1 MTLVRFNSPDCMS
14 SRKYNHP
21 AGELFGRYLFER
33 EMKVETRVPSNILET
48 EEAFRIELAVPGYR
62 KEDINIQ
69 VQNRV
74 LTVSAKQAQP
84 EISDRERYTRR
95 EFKPGSFSRS
105 FRLSDWVDGD
115 SIEAAYE
122 HGILMLTI
130 PKTEDAKEKPARE
143 IEIK

>member
-1 MTLVRFNSPDCMS
+1 MTLVRFNSPDCRS
-14 SRKYNHP
+14 SRKYYHP
-21 AGELFGRYLFER
+21 AGELFGSYLFDR
-33 EMKVETRVPSNILET
+33 EMKAESRVPSNILET
-48 EEAFRIELAVPGYR
+48 EEAFRIELAVAGYR

-74 LTVSAKQAQP
+74 LTVSAKQDQP
-84 EISDRERYTRR
+84 EMGDRGRYTRR

-115 SIEAAYE
+115 NIEAAYE

-130 PKTEDAKEKPARE
+130 PKKEEAKEKPARE
-143 IEIK
+143 IEIR